1 MAKNDKGGKGTSK
14 TNVTARQAEKAKVVL
29 CRVCGTPPNV
39 VRRLNPG
46 GKAEMYRKCCEAAGI
61 AA

>member
-1 MAKNDKGGKGTSK
+1 MAKNDKGKGTSK
-14 TNVTARQAEKAKVVL
+14 TNVTARAEAKSKIVR
-29 CRVCGTPPNV
+29 CRICGNQPDV

-46 GKAEMYRKCCEAAGI
+46 GKAEMFRKCCVAAGV